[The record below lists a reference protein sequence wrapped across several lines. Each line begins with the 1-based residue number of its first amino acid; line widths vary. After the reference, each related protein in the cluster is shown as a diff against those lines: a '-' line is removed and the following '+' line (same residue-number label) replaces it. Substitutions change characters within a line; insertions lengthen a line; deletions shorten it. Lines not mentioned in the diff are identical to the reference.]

1 MRRLSVIEIEALSGV
16 SEWGGRGIPFA
27 LSLDAMPDDQSK
39 DIGAELA
46 QARERRGF
54 SLTELSQRTK
64 ITVEALKAIERGD
77 MAALPGGLYT
87 RGFLRSFAREVGCNP
102 DEIVRRYRE
111 NFKETDLAAS
121 AMAQL
126 DSGVSVT
133 CPPGQVHVK
142 DIDAMTRRRSRTAWI
157 SGTALVLLGAALHFA
172 WVPSASWI
180 GHHAATQSTASKA
193 DTTAPAAASKPDTAA
208 SAPTSSTSDTKS
220 LAPPAA
226 TPIGTAGPKNDQ
238 KPTDAAAGHAL
249 HLNIKPSGDCWL
261 SATADGQRVV
271 YRLMTAGE
279 STQIDAQNDIVL
291 VVGDPATCAIDINGT
306 SIRRLGAAGQPVTV
320 HLTRDNFQTYLQ
332 GSTADRPQ

>member
-1 MRRLSVIEIEALSGV
+1 
-16 SEWGGRGIPFA
+16 
-27 LSLDAMPDDQSK
+27 MPDDQSK

-46 QARERRGF
+46 QARERRGL

-102 DEIVRRYRE
+102 DEIVQRYRE
-111 NFKETDLAAS
+111 NFKETDPAAS

-157 SGTALVLLGAALHFA
+157 SGTALVLLGAAMHFA
-172 WVPSASWI
+172 WVPAGSWK
-180 GHHAATQSTASKA
+180 GHRPATQS
-193 DTTAPAAASKPDTAA
+193 AAASKPDTTAT
-208 SAPTSSTSDTKS
+208 APTSSTSDTKS
-220 LAPPAA
+220 VAPPPA

-238 KPTDAAAGHAL
+238 KPDQPTDAATAHAL
-249 HLNIKPSGDCWL
+249 HLDIKPNGDCWL

-271 YRLMTAGE
+271 YRLMTAGDH
-279 STQIDAQNDIVL
+279 TQIDAQNDIVL

-306 SIRRLGAAGQPVTV
+306 SIRRLGVPGQPVTV
-320 HLTRDNFQTYLQ
+320 HLTRDNFQAYLQ
-332 GSTADRPQ
+332 GSTGDRPQ